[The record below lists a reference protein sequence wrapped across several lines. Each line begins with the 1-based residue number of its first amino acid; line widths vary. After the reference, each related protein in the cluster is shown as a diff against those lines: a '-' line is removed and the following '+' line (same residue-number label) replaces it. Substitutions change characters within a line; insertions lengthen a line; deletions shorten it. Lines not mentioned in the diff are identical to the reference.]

1 MTPGI
6 PSPKTPGIHVDIP
19 AADYHAWPAF
29 GSSDLKAMRQGPPS
43 LVMWRRWNPPDPTD
57 AMRLGTA
64 VHMAIIEP
72 ARFDAT
78 YVEKPEDM
86 SFATKDGKA
95 WKERHEGREILTF
108 KQAETVRGVVEAF
121 NLKREAARSIV
132 NADREVSLLWS
143 DPATGLLLKGRP
155 DWIND
160 GYLYDLKLS
169 RYASERSIPFRA
181 WAEGWMHQAAQYRTG
196 LNLLGQKIKGCRLVV
211 VHPQAP
217 HPTYLIE
224 LKENDLDLLA
234 LENAETVRHLAEC
247 QATGIWVGTSD
258 EWTAIDLP
266 PTALVGSLG
275 MLDMEPEN
283 A

>member
-1 MTPGI
+1 MI
-6 PSPKTPGIHVDIP
+6 PGIHPDIP

-29 GSSDLKAMRQGPPS
+29 GSSDLKAMRQGPPF
-43 LVMWRRWNPPDPTD
+43 LVKWRRENQPDPTD

-72 ARFDAT
+72 GRFDAT

-108 KQAETVRGVVEAF
+108 KQAEVVRGVVDAFRFKNEA
-121 NLKREAARSIV
+121 LLSLIGS
-132 NADREVSLLWS
+132 DREVSLLWS
-143 DPATGLLLKGRP
+143 DPETGLLLKGRP
-155 DWIND
+155 DWIKD

-211 VHPQAP
+211 IHPQAP

-234 LENAETVRHLAEC
+234 LENAETVRQMAAC
-247 QATGIWVGTSD
+247 QASGLWPGTPHQ
-258 EWTAIDLP
+258 WIPVDLP

-275 MLDMEPEN
+275 MLDMDSEN